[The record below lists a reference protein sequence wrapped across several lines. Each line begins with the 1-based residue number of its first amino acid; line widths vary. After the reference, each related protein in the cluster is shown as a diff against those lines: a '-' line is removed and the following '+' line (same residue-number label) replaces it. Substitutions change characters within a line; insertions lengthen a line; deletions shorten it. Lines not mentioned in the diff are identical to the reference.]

1 MTETSSHRKPR
12 KVSDSHGEFPFADP
26 RVPLILIAGTEIDA
40 EGDGMTWAQT
50 VEDKLQ
56 LVEMA
61 KKTTAELISV
71 WPGKTR
77 SDVFFIDDLD
87 EAESVLRAAA

>member
-1 MTETSSHRKPR
+1 MDGNHRKPR
-12 KVSDSHGEFPFADP
+12 KVTDSRGEFPYADP

-40 EGDGMTWAQT
+40 EGDGMNWAF
-50 VEDKLQ
+50 EIGEKLA
-56 LVEMA
+56 LVEAA
-61 KKTTAELISV
+61 KSTTAELISV

-87 EAESVLRAAA
+87 EAEAVLRAAA

>member
-1 MTETSSHRKPR
+1 MNESSSHRKPR
-12 KVSDSHGEFPFADP
+12 KTSDSAGEFPFADP
-26 RVPLILIAGTEIDA
+26 RVPIILIAGTEIDA
-40 EGDGMTWAQT
+40 EGDGMAYAQT

-61 KKTTAELISV
+61 RKTTAELISV
-71 WPGKTR
+71 WPGRTR

-87 EAESVLRAAA
+87 AAEAVLRGS